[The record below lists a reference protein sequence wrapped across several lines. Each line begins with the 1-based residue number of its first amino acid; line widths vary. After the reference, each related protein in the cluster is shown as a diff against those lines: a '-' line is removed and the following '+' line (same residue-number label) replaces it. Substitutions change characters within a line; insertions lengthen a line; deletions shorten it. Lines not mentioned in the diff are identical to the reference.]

1 MNATIRQI
9 FGEQKKHQTFATTE
23 KPSINNSTSI
33 DRTQIYT
40 SARTTGRKC
49 SELSGFMMASRLKVG
64 TRVVRG
70 ADWNSGYEMRITRL
84 PKLLRM
90 EFHQE
95 KTYLQQSYEDDSTKS
110 ANIKCISPTQISV
123 SNTTKIT
130 GAKCPERC
138 GLMMAS
144 LLKVGTRV
152 VRGAD
157 WNAGHQD
164 GIPPGEGQITSL
176 DVLNK
181 VGWVQVKWA
190 SGNLIEYR
198 MGSSGKYYLKLAE
211 CSLTIKEPNEVEC
224 LNSDAPIPSGPEMAR
239 RLKYGTFVVLRE
251 DWERVK
257 QDGNPPRIEFYVTD
271 VAAITRVVLDYYC
284 PS

>member
-95 KTYLQQSYEDDSTKS
+95 KTYLQQSYEDDSTR
-110 ANIKCISPTQISV
+110 
-123 SNTTKIT
+123 
-130 GAKCPERC
+130 AKCPERC